1 MELRVELNDDERS
14 GRDRLSPRAIWLGER
29 RLAVLE
35 VLDRWAGED
44 FDHVKIRAED
54 QGVYILRREARS
66 GLWALAAY
74 RAPGVPAAGAAK
86 RAD

>member
-1 MELRVELNDDERS
+1 MELRVELTDERG
-14 GRDRLSPRAIWLGER
+14 GRDRLSPRAIWLGKK

-35 VLDRWAGED
+35 VLDRWAGEE

-54 QGVYILRREARS
+54 QSVYILRRDARS

-74 RAPGVPAAGAAK
+74 RAPESPAAGAAR